1 MHQIA
6 PFKKSYLGSMPLN
19 PLAMLCG
26 MQVSEPE
33 KKSCPPAKSW
43 LRLSDYRWINNKKY
57 VNYHKNNYYNHSFRR
72 TLDYNHCMC
81 SGYLLNTATA
91 SSHIIHHY
99 ENKRTVEYLKLSFET
114 TFLCS
119 R

>member
-1 MHQIA
+1 MGKIQPARIT
-6 PFKKSYLGSMPLN
+6 Y
-19 PLAMLCG
+19 
-26 MQVSEPE
+26 
-33 KKSCPPAKSW
+33 PAKPN
-43 LRLSDYRWINNKKY
+43 L
-57 VNYHKNNYYNHSFRR
+57 NNYYNHSFRR

-114 TFLCS
+114 NFCAQDRFT
-119 R
+119 